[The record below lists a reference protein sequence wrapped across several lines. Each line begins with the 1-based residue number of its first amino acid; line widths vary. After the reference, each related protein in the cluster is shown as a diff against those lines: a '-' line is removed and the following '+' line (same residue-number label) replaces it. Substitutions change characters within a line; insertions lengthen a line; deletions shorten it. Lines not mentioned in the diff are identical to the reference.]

1 MARIFNT
8 NDHAIPVKIGGATV
22 SLGAREGW
30 EGALSSSDA
39 AEVRKIDGIEV
50 SGEIVAPKAKRKR

>member
-1 MARIFNT
+1 MARVFNS
-8 NDHAIPVKIGGATV
+8 NDFAASIKIGGATV

-30 EGALSSSDA
+30 EGALSASDA

-50 SGEIVAPKAKRKR
+50 TGDVVAPKAKRKR